1 MQLVFIVVT
10 MLDQLWKKYSKMQLN
25 SSLFQGRLPV
35 KWLAIEA
42 LYTVGQTVPLLSSSK
57 MAGNRGT
64 V

>member
-42 LYTVGQTVPLLSSSK
+42 LFDQQYTVKTDV
-57 MAGNRGT
+57 
-64 V
+64 